1 MVSVQWDG
9 APRRSAGDLVKIL
22 ELHLLAFGPFTDLRL
37 DFSSPSPGLH
47 VVYGPN
53 EAGKSTALRA
63 IRGLLYG
70 IPHITPDAHLHH
82 NTELRVGGRLAG
94 AGGATLALVRRKGRV
109 KTLRDPEDNP
119 LDDAALAP
127 LLGGATAELFET
139 TFGLT
144 HEALRQGAEALLQG
158 KGDVGQSLFGA
169 GLGGPGLQQLLAT
182 LRQEADEIFTP
193 QARTRPLNEAIKAFE
208 EARSQAKSAA
218 RPPADWTRKRQEID
232 EARAEQER
240 VDAEVLA
247 LRATDKRLRR
257 ALRVL
262 PLLGARRA
270 LLERRAALGDVVLL
284 PEGAPR
290 DREDAQE
297 RAADAGAQAERLR
310 ADIEELE
317 ARRAALHVPASL
329 AELDPGV
336 IDALVSR
343 LGSHRKAAVDLPRV
357 RAELHGIEDEARAIL
372 RRLGRDPA
380 LVGGAEPGRLE
391 ALRVDVATEARLKKL
406 ARERGAVEAK
416 PREVERL
423 LAAHRARR
431 DACARRLAELPQGED
446 PAPLRGALSRAQK
459 QGDLEHRLREAA
471 AAAAQLARDA
481 DAQRDRLGLGAS
493 ASPARRPL
501 SAAEASA
508 LPVPLPETVDQAAAQ
523 WGAIARDRDRL
534 AERAAEI
541 EARRRESARE
551 IDALQRAGAVPTEAD
566 LAEARERRDAAWKAL
581 LRALQA
587 KGSARAAEAAI
598 HTATLFDLGKDAP
611 ASAGAGRRR
620 PLAAAGDA
628 PARARPDEYAE
639 LVRAA
644 DVIADRLRREADRVA
659 RLARLLADQ
668 ARAEADQA
676 QLAGERAA
684 LDRRAAEAEAAWIAL
699 WQPAGVAP
707 RSPEEMRGWLA
718 RYAGLTA
725 TVDRLRAAEA
735 EADALR
741 ARMQAHAAELHAAL
755 QGARAPARGAGGAPE
770 GVGRAPEGA
779 GGAPESA
786 GGAPEGAAARLSA
799 LIEAAEQEL
808 AAIEGAARERK
819 ELLRERREL
828 EREIEDLE
836 RERSGHARAL
846 DTWRAEWAE
855 GARALGLPGDAST
868 DEATAILEELG
879 ALFRKVDGAAHERR
893 RVRGMERDA
902 QAFEADVA
910 ELAARHA
917 PDLAELPAD
926 QAADQLLKRYH
937 KARADLRERGE
948 IERRLADKRRER
960 EQQEARREAAL
971 SRLAKL
977 FEAAG
982 VARTGDDGADVAAL
996 SRAEERSR
1004 EARRLDRELVEN
1016 EGKLLE
1022 AGEGAGVAALEQ
1034 ETAGLERDALA
1045 LEVDRTEQRL
1055 AALEDERRR
1064 IDRTLGS
1071 LEQER
1076 EHLRATVGAA
1086 EAAVEAQICL
1096 SHLRGEVRRYVR
1108 ARLAAVLLEREI
1120 ERYRE
1125 RNQGP
1130 ILARASALF
1139 HRLTLGAY
1147 AGLRVGY
1154 DESEQAVLRCVRGA
1168 PASPA
1173 AASTRATAAPA
1184 AGASATPAAEAPAAP
1199 AAEAPAAEA
1208 PAAEATPAKATAAEA
1223 TPAEAT
1229 TAEATV
1235 AQATATPA
1243 VDAATTP
1250 AAETPAAPAV
1260 EATAA
1265 PAAEAT
1271 ATPATATPAVEAT
1284 APPAAESTAAPSKA
1298 AVQREVDVSGLSD
1311 GTRDQLYLA
1320 LRLASLEHHARTGE
1334 PMPLILD
1341 DLLIHF
1347 DDDRARAALA
1357 VLGEMTA
1364 TTQVLFFT
1372 HHARLVELAREAV
1385 PAEVLREHRLR

>member
-1 MVSVQWDG
+1 M
-9 APRRSAGDLVKIL
+9 KIL

-37 DFSSPSPGLH
+37 DFSSPSAGLH
-47 VVYGPN
+47 VIYGPN

-70 IPHITPDAHLHH
+70 IPHITPDAHVHH
-82 NTELRVGGRLAG
+82 NTDLRVGGRLAG
-94 AGGATLALVRRKGRV
+94 RGDVALALVRRKGRV
-109 KTLRDPEDNP
+109 KTLRDADDNP

-127 LLGGATAELFET
+127 VLGGVTEELFRT
-139 TFGLT
+139 SFGLD
-144 HEALRQGAEALLQG
+144 HETLRQGAEALLQG

-169 GLGGPGLQQLLAT
+169 GLGGPGLQQLLTT

-208 EARSQAKSAA
+208 EARSKAKSAA

-240 VDAEVLA
+240 VDAELRA
-247 LRATDKRLRR
+247 LRAADKRLRR

-262 PLLGARRA
+262 PLLEARRA
-270 LLERRAALGDVVLL
+270 ILGRRAALGDVVLL
-284 PEGAPR
+284 PEAAQR
-290 DREDAQE
+290 DREDAQD

-329 AELDPGV
+329 AELDPGE
-336 IDALVSR
+336 IDGLVTR

-357 RAELHGIEDEARAIL
+357 RAELHGLEEEARAIL
-372 RRLGRDPA
+372 RRLGRDA
-380 LVGGAEPGRLE
+380 SLVEGAAPERLE
-391 ALRVDVATEARLKKL
+391 AMRVDVATEARIKKL
-406 ARERGAVEAK
+406 ARERGAALAK

-431 DACARRLAELPQGED
+431 DACARRLAELPPGED

-459 QGDLEHRLREAA
+459 QGDLEQRLREATA
-471 AAAAQLARDA
+471 AAARLAREA
-481 DAQRDRLGLGAS
+481 DAQRDRLALGA
-493 ASPARRPL
+493 AALRTRLDVGDAAAPRTRLDVGDAAGSPSTHPAQRPL
-501 SAAEASA
+501 TAAEASA

-523 WGAIARDRDRL
+523 WGALARDRERL
-534 AERAAEI
+534 GERAAEV
-541 EARRRESARE
+541 EARLRESARE

-566 LAEARERRDAAWKAL
+566 LSEARERRDAAFKAL

-587 KGSARAAEAAI
+587 KGSARAAAAAI
-598 HTATLFDLGKDAP
+598 HTASLFDLGADAP
-611 ASAGAGRRR
+611 TAPGARRR
-620 PLAAAGDA
+620 PPLAARGVDDP
-628 PARARPDEYAE
+628 PAARGKPDEYAE
-639 LVRAA
+639 LVRVA
-644 DVIADRLRREADRVA
+644 DTVADRLRREADRVA
-659 RLARLLADQ
+659 RLARLLADR
-668 ARAEADQA
+668 ARAEADLA
-676 QLAGERAA
+676 QIDAERAA
-684 LDRRAAEAEAAWIAL
+684 LARRAEEAEAAWLEL
-699 WQPAGVAP
+699 WRPAGVAP
-707 RSPEEMRGWLA
+707 RSPEEMRGWLG

-735 EADALR
+735 EAEALR
-741 ARMQAHAAELHAAL
+741 ARMQAHAAELHAAIAAAARGASGGAMDEGTRD
-755 QGARAPARGAGGAPE
+755 GARAGLAGTPEDAALRLPAL
-770 GVGRAPEGA
+770 V
-779 GGAPESA
+779 
-786 GGAPEGAAARLSA
+786 
-799 LIEAAEQEL
+799 EAAEQEL
-808 AAIEGAARERK
+808 AAIEGAARERR
-819 ELLRERREL
+819 ELLRERKEL
-828 EREIEDLE
+828 ERELEDLE
-836 RERSGHARAL
+836 RERAEHARAL
-846 DTWRAEWAE
+846 EAWRAEWEASV
-855 GARALGLPGDAST
+855 RLLGLPGDASA
-868 DEATAILEELG
+868 DEATAILDELG
-879 ALFRKVDGAAHERR
+879 ALFRKADSAAHERR

-902 QAFEADVA
+902 RAFAADVA
-910 ELAARHA
+910 ELASRHA
-917 PDLAELPAD
+917 PDLAALPAD
-926 QAADQLLKRYH
+926 QAADQLIKRHH

-948 IERRLADKRRER
+948 IEHRLADKRRER
-960 EQQEARREAAL
+960 DQQEARRAAAEA
-971 SRLAKL
+971 RLAKL

-982 VARTGDDGADVAAL
+982 VPRAGDDAADVAAL
-996 SRAEERSR
+996 SLAEERSR

-1016 EGKLLE
+1016 EGKLLD
-1022 AGEGAGVAALEQ
+1022 AGEGAGIAALEQ
-1034 ETAGLERDALA
+1034 ETAGVERDALA
-1045 LEVDRTEQRL
+1045 LELDRTEERL

-1064 IDRTLGS
+1064 IDRALGS

-1139 HRLTLGAY
+1139 HRLTLGAF

-1154 DESEQAVLRCVRGA
+1154 DESEQAILRCVRAA
-1168 PASPA
+1168 PPAPA
-1173 AASTRATAAPA
+1173 AAPAPE
-1184 AGASATPAAEAPAAP
+1184 GAAAE
-1199 AAEAPAAEA
+1199 
-1208 PAAEATPAKATAAEA
+1208 PAKA
-1223 TPAEAT
+1223 P
-1229 TAEATV
+1229 
-1235 AQATATPA
+1235 
-1243 VDAATTP
+1243 
-1250 AAETPAAPAV
+1250 
-1260 EATAA
+1260 
-1265 PAAEAT
+1265 
-1271 ATPATATPAVEAT
+1271 
-1284 APPAAESTAAPSKA
+1284 
-1298 AVQREVDVSGLSD
+1298 VQREVDVSGLSD

-1357 VLGEMTA
+1357 VLGELTGI
-1364 TTQVLFFT
+1364 TQVLFFT
-1372 HHARLVELAREAV
+1372 HHARLCELAREAV